1 MKKRPFCAP
10 AIKDEAAECRFRN
23 EFPEPGINIKIKKTP
38 RRQSGRAV
46 IAAFFACRPVL
57 AYTGAS

>member
-1 MKKRPFCAP
+1 MPFCASG
-10 AIKDEAAECRFRN
+10 IKDEAVGCRFRN

-38 RRQSGRAV
+38 RRQSGQAV